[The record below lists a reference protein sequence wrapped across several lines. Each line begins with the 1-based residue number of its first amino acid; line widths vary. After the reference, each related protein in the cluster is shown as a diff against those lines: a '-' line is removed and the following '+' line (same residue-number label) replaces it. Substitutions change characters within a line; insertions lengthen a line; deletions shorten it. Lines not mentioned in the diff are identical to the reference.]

1 MIMHKNAIKNN
12 NRKNSKSNFHTVLF
26 LIVSTSFLGVLFS
39 YSTISISAQQDKMLP
54 DAQTKKSVTH
64 IAIGHESHQVVDFV
78 ELKDNI
84 LYNGS
89 ITFKS
94 SIPVDVIVY
103 NDTSNTAVDNTNA
116 NNTNIKPWKIDEKTF
131 VPTTI
136 MKNATSGTIDFRGSG
151 ITTHIPYN
159 QTYDVTYSIKATPSN
174 IK

>member
-1 MIMHKNAIKNN
+1 MDKLFKYTIKNIESIT
-12 NRKNSKSNFHTVLF
+12 SKSKLVTASLLVSSLLIIVL
-26 LIVSTSFLGVLFS
+26 
-39 YSTISISAQQDKMLP
+39 SILTLP
-54 DAQTKKSVTH
+54 TPIFGQNDAINNNNQVKHSIPHNAV
-64 IAIGHESHQVVDFV
+64 GHESHQVVQFV
-78 ELKDNI
+78 EPKDNTI
-84 LYNGS
+84 FDGS

-94 SIPVDVIVY
+94 SIPVDIIVY
-103 NDTSNTAVDNTNA
+103 NDTSIVADNT

-159 QTYDVTYSIKATPSN
+159 QTYDVTYTIKATPSS

>member
-1 MIMHKNAIKNN
+1 MHNNIIKNN
-12 NRKNSKSNFHTVLF
+12 KRQNSKSNLNTILF
-26 LIVSTSFLGVLFS
+26 LVMSTLFLGVLFS
-39 YSTISISAQQDKMLP
+39 YSTISISAQQDTMLH
-54 DAQTKKSVTH
+54 DAQTKTSVTH
-64 IAIGHESHQVVDFV
+64 KAIGHESHQVVEFV

-103 NDTSNTAVDNTNA
+103 NDTSNTAVDNAKNTNA
-116 NNTNIKPWKIDEKTF
+116 KTWKIDEKTF

-136 MKNATSGTIDFRGSG
+136 MKNATSGTVDFIGSG
-151 ITTHIPYN
+151 VTTHIPYN
-159 QTYDVTYSIKATPSN
+159 QTYDVAYSIHAIPFN

>member
-1 MIMHKNAIKNN
+1 MIIHNNTIKNN
-12 NRKNSKSNFHTVLF
+12 NRKNSKYNSHAILF
-26 LIVSTSFLGVLFS
+26 LIMSTSFLGVLFS
-39 YSTISISAQQDKMLP
+39 YSTLSISAQQDTMLH
-54 DAQTKKSVTH
+54 DTQTKKSVTH
-64 IAIGHESHQVVDFV
+64 NAIGHESHQVVQFI
-78 ELKDNI
+78 EPKDNI

-103 NDTSNTAVDNTNA
+103 NDTSNTVENATNTN
-116 NNTNIKPWKIDEKTF
+116 TTTWKIDEKTF

-159 QTYDVTYSIKATPSN
+159 QTYDVTYSIKATPFN

>member
-1 MIMHKNAIKNN
+1 MIKHKNAIKNN
-12 NRKNSKSNFHTVLF
+12 NRKNSKSNFHIVLF

-39 YSTISISAQQDKMLP
+39 YSTISISAQQDTMLH

-64 IAIGHESHQVVDFV
+64 KAIGHESHQVVDFV
-78 ELKDNI
+78 EPKDNI
-84 LYNGS
+84 LYNGT

-94 SIPVDVIVY
+94 SIPVDIIVY
-103 NDTSNTAVDNTNA
+103 NDTSIVADNTNA
-116 NNTNIKPWKIDEKTF
+116 NSTNIKPWKISEKTF

-159 QTYDVTYSIKATPSN
+159 QTYDVTYSTKATPSS

>member
-1 MIMHKNAIKNN
+1 
-12 NRKNSKSNFHTVLF
+12 
-26 LIVSTSFLGVLFS
+26 VSTSFLGVLFS
-39 YSTISISAQQDKMLP
+39 YSTISISAQQDTMLH

-64 IAIGHESHQVVDFV
+64 SAIGHESHQVVEFV

-103 NDTSNTAVDNTNA
+103 NDTSNTADNTNA
-116 NNTNIKPWKIDEKTF
+116 NNTNTKTWKIDEKTF

-151 ITTHIPYN
+151 ITTHVPYN
-159 QTYDVTYSIKATPSN
+159 QTYDVTYSIKATPFN